1 MDCETFRERM
11 LDVLYDEA
19 DGDTAES
26 VAAHAAACAAC
37 AEELAGLREVRA
49 SLKSWTLP
57 RLPRTV
63 RRVAPPRY
71 FWAAAAAAVLAV
83 GLGGAAGLAGLEMKV
98 DRGPLTVRLG
108 RSPQAVAP
116 VASQPMIAETMPLQP
131 VNVGE
136 TTAPRIVDE
145 AVLRRVEQLIRQSEM
160 RQRTAYEMS
169 LASLEQRT
177 TLQRRYDLARISAG
191 MSYLDGRTGQ
201 HMARTTELMGQ
212 ILQVSNRREP

>member
-1 MDCETFRERM
+1 MDCEVFRDRM

-19 DGDTAES
+19 DSDTAES
-26 VAAHAAACAAC
+26 VAAHAATCAAC
-37 AEELAGLREVRA
+37 REELAALRAVRA

-57 RLPRTV
+57 RLSRTV
-63 RRVAPPRY
+63 RRGAPPRY

-98 DRGPLTVRLG
+98 NRGPIEVRLG

-116 VASQPMIAETMPLQP
+116 VASQPTIAETMPLQA
-131 VNVGE
+131 VNVSE
-136 TTAPRIVDE
+136 TAAPRIADE

-160 RQRTAYEMS
+160 RQRTAYETS

-177 TLQRRYDLARISAG
+177 TLQRRYDLARINAG

>member
-1 MDCETFRERM
+1 MDCETFRDRM

-26 VAAHAAACAAC
+26 VAAHAVACAAC
-37 AEELAGLREVRA
+37 AEELAGLQEVRA

-57 RLPRTV
+57 RLSRTV

-71 FWAAAAAAVLAV
+71 FWAAAAAALLAV
-83 GLGGAAGLAGLEMKV
+83 GLGGAVGLAGFEMKV
-98 DRGPLTVRLG
+98 DRGPISVQVG
-108 RSPQAVAP
+108 RSPEAAPP
-116 VASQPMIAETMPLQP
+116 VAVRSTLPEAIPLRP
-131 VNVGE
+131 VNVSE
-136 TTAPRIVDE
+136 APAPRIDDE
-145 AVLRRVEQLIRQSEM
+145 AIVRRVEELIRQSET
-160 RQRTAYEMS
+160 RQRAAYETS

-191 MSYLDGRTGQ
+191 MSYVDSRTGQ

-212 ILQVSNRREP
+212 ILQASNRREP